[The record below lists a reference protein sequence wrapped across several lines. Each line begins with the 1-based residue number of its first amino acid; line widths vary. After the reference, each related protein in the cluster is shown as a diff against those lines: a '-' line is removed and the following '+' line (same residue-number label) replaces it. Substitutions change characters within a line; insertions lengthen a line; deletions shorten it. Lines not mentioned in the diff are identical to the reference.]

1 MSRVIAIANQKGG
14 VGKTTTAVNL
24 AASLA
29 TAERKTLLVDA
40 DPQANSTSGV
50 GIERDRIRHSL
61 YDALLDGRSLADARF
76 THVHFPYLDVVPA
89 TQDLVGAE
97 LELVNKQGRETMMR
111 RALRDF
117 REQYQYVVIDCPPS
131 LGLLTLNML
140 TAADSVL
147 IPIQCEYYALEGLS
161 QLLNT
166 VKLVQRNFN
175 SALAIDGV
183 LLTMY
188 DARLNLSKQVADE
201 AKEYFGSQMFGIT
214 IPRNVRLAEAPS
226 FGKPIL
232 LYDVQSVGAKSYL
245 AVAQELIG
253 RVEHGAVPSHPPAPP
268 AAEPLPE
275 GPAWRKPSQ
284 VAVVS
289 AAASKPSSGLRARKP
304 SARAVWSSWRSPI
317 SAPTPISHAA
327 TSTPQ
332 RSRSSRRPSARPV
345 CCSPSWCAPS
355 PAATAASS
363 SSPASGGCGRAR
375 PSGGRS
381 SPR

>member
-50 GIERDRIRHSL
+50 GIERDRIRYSL
-61 YDALLDGRSLADARF
+61 YDALLDGRALADTRF
-76 THVHFPYLDVVPA
+76 AHVHFPHLDVVPA

-97 LELVNKQGRETMMR
+97 VELVNRQARETMMR
-111 RALRDF
+111 RALRDV
-117 REQYQYVVIDCPPS
+117 RDQYQYIVIDCPPS

-175 SALAIDGV
+175 AALAIDGV

-188 DARLNLSKQVADE
+188 DARLNLSNQVADE
-201 AKEYFGSQMFGIT
+201 AKEYFGSQMFSMT

-245 AVAQELIG
+245 AVAQELIR
-253 RVEHGAVPSHPPAPP
+253 RVEHGVEPAASSSSASPSPAPP
-268 AAEPLPE
+268 TAEPLPE
-275 GPAWRKPSQ
+275 VPA
-284 VAVVS
+284 
-289 AAASKPSSGLRARKP
+289 
-304 SARAVWSSWRSPI
+304 
-317 SAPTPISHAA
+317 
-327 TSTPQ
+327 
-332 RSRSSRRPSARPV
+332 
-345 CCSPSWCAPS
+345 
-355 PAATAASS
+355 
-363 SSPASGGCGRAR
+363 
-375 PSGGRS
+375 
-381 SPR
+381 